1 MTMATNK
8 QTVEEIY
15 ADVAEAL
22 DVVDDQLN
30 SKGSCGQRT
39 GVFNTT
45 LQSAARY
52 GFFVQAFNSM
62 SKRDRDEMFD
72 AAQNLRRRYRLAI
85 GRTLLGCSR
94 KVMEVAEVADEDPS
108 TARFRRIDFDGF
120 GGAYK
125 RRRR

>member
-1 MTMATNK
+1 MATNK
-8 QTVEEIY
+8 QTVEEIH

-22 DVVDDQLN
+22 DVVDEQLN

-39 GVFNTT
+39 GVFNTM

-62 SKRDRDEMFD
+62 PKKDRDEMLD
-72 AAQNLRRRYRLAI
+72 AAHSLRRRYRLTV
-85 GRTLLGCSR
+85 GRTILGCSR
-94 KVMEVAEVADEDPS
+94 KAMEVAEVEDEDPS
-108 TARFRRIDFDGF
+108 TARFRRLDFDGF